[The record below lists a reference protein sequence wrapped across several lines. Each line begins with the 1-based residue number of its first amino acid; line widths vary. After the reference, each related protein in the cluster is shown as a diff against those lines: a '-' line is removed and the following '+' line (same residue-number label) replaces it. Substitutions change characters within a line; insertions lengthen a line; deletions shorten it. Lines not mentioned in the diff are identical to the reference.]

1 MKCSYFTGYME
12 LLKQLT
18 VVGDVSREQFEGILR
33 SYFRDFDIFKLFS
46 HFIKSLRHVFR

>member
-18 VVGDVSREQFEGILR
+18 VVGDVSREQFEGILEE
-33 SYFRDFDIFKLFS
+33 IF
-46 HFIKSLRHVFR
+46 ISLSCSAIL